1 MLLFLSRI
9 ISLVIRKND
18 NINVRWY
25 EFIFY
30 FFLLLY
36 EVIFFA
42 SVSSAIQDYM
52 SGNFLIFIMI
62 GFMILDVCVMVI
74 LNRISSARESE
85 QKLCLMQQ
93 QENLQLQM
101 YQELQKKYTE
111 TCKVAH
117 DINRHVSSLK
127 ALMETDDSSDKAQ
140 KYLSELAEESNRLYP
155 SIKNLNPMLEIILN
169 TTNAKCLSNNIEFSM
184 SIEDFEMSFIS
195 DMDITTI
202 FSNLLDN
209 AIDACREIDKSR
221 RKIRIIMRAQMGLI
235 QKNYSTDTLPI
246 KKKVNK
252 GEKNQYLI
260 SNSHEPIIPESDFN
274 KVQHILKERESVFYK
289 ESQNKSVFSSIIKC
303 GECGASY
310 KKKINRGKIYYVC
323 IDHDTSS
330 DYCSQKGITETCIKQ
345 AFVSMSNKL
354 ILHHKEILLPLRRS
368 LQELNLRRFSGN
380 AKIIDIHKNIAD
392 IKEQRHVISRL
403 RKKGFMDE
411 KKYNEKL
418 TELESQL
425 ARHERELKKTAKAD
439 NEDNTLEQL
448 DILIDSIEKQSHIIT
463 EFDEE
468 LFGIIVERIIVR
480 DKSLEFI
487 LISGLSL
494 KEDI

>member
-1 MLLFLSRI
+1 MQFVLDCATTMLIAILCFFMLFQKYEIKKDRLILRITLILCIIVTKVGIVLLKIAPLNLFMSLIMCFAVIKLFYKCKTRTALLHSFIYDIMTLVADAFGMLLVSEFYGNTITETLGATDLVWHHHIWNWIMLLFLSRI

-62 GFMILDVCVMVI
+62 GFMILDVCVMLI

-140 KYLSELAEESNRLYP
+140 KYLSELTEESNRLYP

-235 QKNYSTDTLPI
+235 VIKITNSCADNHISNIKFGHSTKENHSGIGLFNVRKAVEKYEGIMDI
-246 KKKVNK
+246 KRDNNTFCVSITFVNK
-252 GEKNQYLI
+252 I
-260 SNSHEPIIPESDFN
+260 
-274 KVQHILKERESVFYK
+274 
-289 ESQNKSVFSSIIKC
+289 
-303 GECGASY
+303 
-310 KKKINRGKIYYVC
+310 
-323 IDHDTSS
+323 
-330 DYCSQKGITETCIKQ
+330 
-345 AFVSMSNKL
+345 
-354 ILHHKEILLPLRRS
+354 
-368 LQELNLRRFSGN
+368 
-380 AKIIDIHKNIAD
+380 
-392 IKEQRHVISRL
+392 
-403 RKKGFMDE
+403 
-411 KKYNEKL
+411 
-418 TELESQL
+418 
-425 ARHERELKKTAKAD
+425 
-439 NEDNTLEQL
+439 
-448 DILIDSIEKQSHIIT
+448 
-463 EFDEE
+463 
-468 LFGIIVERIIVR
+468 
-480 DKSLEFI
+480 
-487 LISGLSL
+487 
-494 KEDI
+494 